1 VSKPTA
7 FVLTHRSNS
16 DRRRYSASFQAL
28 HITRSLGR
36 RGIPVVRVHPGLR
49 ELSLYS
55 RYCSSAE
62 DSPNVHESEAALLKF
77 LLDLAQKYAAPRVL
91 LPASDDTV
99 HFLGRHR
106 EALLAAYRIPAP
118 GRATIE
124 TIIDKRRQYAAAQ
137 ALGIPIP
144 ETHFPADLAQ
154 VQALAGT
161 LRGYPY
167 IIKPNVAHH
176 WRLASVKQQLR
187 SSKGTPNKAVIV
199 RDADELIAEY
209 RQISQVDPAVMI
221 QKVIGGGDQRLYA
234 LFGYLDE
241 HSRPLGYCVRR
252 KFRQMPLRFGY
263 ATLME
268 SCEDETVVQ
277 QSLRLLQGLGYH
289 GIVAVEWKHDPES
302 GDYKLI
308 EINAR
313 APNAIALTNAC
324 GVDLPYM
331 AFADAIGEPVA
342 PVTRWKTGVKWLW
355 FTADVGAARQ
365 LLKRGELKLGE
376 WLRSLR
382 GKKAY
387 AVYAADDLLPFLV
400 ELGYFVKSQIAR
412 AARRLGAVATAPRK
426 LRWTPAAL
434 RAKALAGLG
443 RRAPLGLGGR

>member
-1 VSKPTA
+1 MKKATA
-7 FVLTHRSNS
+7 FVLSHRSNA
-16 DRRRYSASFQAL
+16 DRRSYSSSFQAL

-36 RGIPVVRVHPGLR
+36 RGIPVVRVHPGRR

-55 RYCSSAE
+55 RYCYSAE
-62 DSPNVHESEAALLKF
+62 DSPNVHESEAALLEF
-77 LLDLAQKYAAPRVL
+77 LLDLAQKYEAPRVL

-99 HFLGRHR
+99 HFLGRYR
-106 EALLAAYRIPAP
+106 EPLLAAYRIPAP

-124 TIIDKRRQYAAAQ
+124 TIIDKRSQYAAAQ

-144 ETHFPADLAQ
+144 ETHFPAELAQ

-167 IIKPNVAHH
+167 VIKPNVAHH

-187 SSKGTPNKAVIV
+187 SSKGIKAVLV
-199 RDADELIAEY
+199 HDADELIAEY

-221 QKVIGGGDQRLYA
+221 QKVIGGGDERLYA
-234 LFGYLDE
+234 LFGYFDE
-241 HSRPLGYCVRR
+241 RSQPLGYCVRR
-252 KFRQMPLRFGY
+252 KFRQLPLRFGY

-277 QSLRLLQGLGYH
+277 QTLRLLQGLHYH

-313 APNAIALTNAC
+313 APNAIALTTAC

-331 AFADAIGEPVA
+331 AFADAIGEAVA
-342 PVTRWKTGVKWLW
+342 RVTRGRTGVKWLW
-355 FTADVGAARQ
+355 FTADLRAACELMQR
-365 LLKRGELKLGE
+365 RELKLGE

-387 AVYAADDLLPFLV
+387 PAYAADDILPFLV
-400 ELGYFVKSQIAR
+400 ELGVFVKSRIAR
-412 AARRLGAVATAPRK
+412 AARWFLAVATARRK
-426 LRWTPAAL
+426 FPWRPAMLRPKVT
-434 RAKALAGLG
+434 
-443 RRAPLGLGGR
+443 